1 MEVLKFEVDKILNYR
16 YNISMKIN
24 NRKTVNVNDLKV
36 RLVVNKEY
44 SVIGGYRGKDDVYN
58 KLVGNGK
65 RCCMVDGING
75 DGCDEYVFSEGIDDV
90 VKKGVDVGLWEVY
103 GSWLKVVN
111 EDRWNVFF
119 DVVVY

>member
-1 MEVLKFEVDKILNYR
+1 MI
-16 YNISMKIN
+16 MKIK

-44 SVIGGYRGKDDVYN
+44 SVIGGYRGEDDVFN

-65 RCCMVDGING
+65 RCCMVDGIMG
-75 DGCDEYVFSEGIDDV
+75 DGCDEYVFNEGIEV
-90 VKKGVDVGLWEVY
+90 IVRKGVDVGLWEVY

-111 EDRWNVFF
+111 EDRWNVLF

>member
-1 MEVLKFEVDKILNYR
+1 
-16 YNISMKIN
+16 MKIK
-24 NRKTVNVNDLKV
+24 NRKTVVVNDMKV

-44 SVIGGYRGKDDVYN
+44 DVIGGYRGEDDVHN

-65 RCCMVDGING
+65 RCCMVDGINA
-75 DGCDEYVFSEGIDDV
+75 DGCDEYVFGEGIEV
-90 VKKGVDVGLWEVY
+90 IVRKGVDVGLWEVY